1 MFDSNQSY
9 CLRLAEVT
17 FPLLLSRPA
26 STAASD
32 APRSPRREDCQDF
45 EDPLNVGPSIYDE
58 LRQLF
63 GPDSNQPVSWLSSI
77 QSLAAALEL
86 RPDVQSRLAVVTQ
99 YTPSKWLLERELQAF
114 SHWPTPPA
122 NHDSDCPRTPDG
134 KPDAY
139 DVARCR
145 AATGL
150 CLSGGGIRSATFNLG
165 ALQALARHGRISKL
179 DYLSS
184 VSGGGYI
191 HQFLANWIYKAGS
204 TSTVEGLLDP
214 IPNQPAVSPLGY
226 RATVQPEPLRW
237 LRRHSNYLAP
247 RTGVVSLDTWT
258 IAATWT
264 RNTTLNLIVLLS
276 TLFFVL
282 LLPHIGTIPFAASK
296 AHPTLFTL
304 FRWILAI
311 IFLIIVSCLSRWL
324 AHLDPP
330 GPQPIFIKLAC
341 GSLLGAAVL
350 VAPSIYGTI
359 IPGGSIA
366 DPSAIAVF
374 HEVDKPTHLHYKGSF
389 EQQTPNAESLEV
401 VVDSRQPVPRSRL
414 RDHWSARPVG
424 LWHDL
429 MNTRVSTISILLFTC
444 LCGLLLS
451 SVFSAGKI
459 DVQIASAVG
468 ILGIGFAYLLL
479 DGVRLLFFVTC
490 FAVPRYLIPALAV
503 ALLPPLLL
511 AVPFA
516 LMEAGLGI
524 VGDKADS
531 GQREWMARLRALSFL
546 FGGSW
551 FAITGIS
558 LLGAYLVRLL
568 SHYTVASYTIWIGW
582 LGTTI
587 AGVLSARSTRTETG
601 ETPDSPSSG
610 LVLELLAKIAPPV
623 FVIGLLL
630 ILATFVSWSVVVPN
644 GSAVQREHRFLLLFF
659 ISLAIALFF
668 GRRVDIND
676 FSMHA
681 FYRDRLARCYGGAV
695 DLHRIPNLF
704 TGFTREDRS
713 LRVHQLL
720 PVGYRALDEQG
731 NAILDKDANP
741 VVGTYKGPFP
751 VICTAINLTTGED
764 LAYQERKAASFA
776 FTPIFSGYN
785 VGWTAARNHWNQFN
799 GFVDTPSFVYQ
810 DAGSITLA
818 TACAISGAAAS
829 PSMGYHSNP
838 AIAFLLTVFNVR
850 LGWWLRNPRRR
861 RIGRVTP
868 YPIPP
873 SGKPDALS
881 RFFTLKRGTLPSSPR
896 FGLLRLVNELFG
908 QSDDTT
914 SYVYLTDGGHFDNMG
929 LYELLRRRCR
939 TIVVCDSEA
948 DPNLA
953 FQGIGMAI
961 RKARLDFGIEVTL
974 DQTAPVPPEPPA
986 GKAAPVPATSSSASP
1001 STKTERETSKPA
1013 VATSSTDP
1021 AKPSAEALSQQ
1032 QPSEAPYV
1040 LKAHVSSTDSPGFT
1054 ATVAHQQSSPASEGL
1069 SSFGEYPSNSTH
1081 CVYGTIRYPEDSDPS
1096 QFGHILYIKA
1106 SLTGDEPPD
1115 ILNYRREHKK
1125 FPHDTTLNQ
1134 FFTES
1139 QFESYRRL
1147 GEHILLSD
1155 ETVTT
1160 WMNRYL
1166 PSQ

>member
-1 MFDSNQSY
+1 MFDSNRSY

-17 FPLLLSRPA
+17 FPLLSSKPA

-32 APRSPRREDCQDF
+32 APLSEQRDESEN
-45 EDPLNVGPSIYDE
+45 PLNVRPSIYDE

-63 GPDSNQPVSWLSSI
+63 GPSCDSCLGSAE
-77 QSLAAALEL
+77 SLAAALEL

-99 YTPSKWLLERELQAF
+99 YPPSKWLLERELQALNY
-114 SHWPTPPA
+114 WPTPPPEQ
-122 NHDSDCPRTPDG
+122 DKDCPKTPDG

-165 ALQALARHGRISKL
+165 ALQALARHRRISKL

-204 TSTVEGLLDP
+204 TSAVEGLLDP
-214 IPNQPAVSPLGY
+214 IPNQPEVSPLGY

-237 LRRHSNYLAP
+237 LRKYSNYLAP
-247 RTGVVSLDTWT
+247 RKGLVSLDTWT

-264 RNTTLNLIVLLS
+264 RNTALNLVVLLS
-276 TLFFVL
+276 TVFFVL
-282 LLPHIGTIPFAASK
+282 LLPHLGTIPFSSLDS
-296 AHPTLFTL
+296 HPALFTFL
-304 FRWILAI
+304 RCILAI
-311 IFLIIVSCLSRWL
+311 AFLIVVSCLSRWL

-330 GPQPIFIKLAC
+330 GPKPIFIKLAC

-350 VAPSIYGTI
+350 VSLPVYRTI
-359 IPGGSIA
+359 IPGGSIGSS
-366 DPSAIAVF
+366 SAVTIFRELDQPA
-374 HEVDKPTHLHYKGSF
+374 HLHYKGSF

-401 VVDSRQPVPRSRL
+401 VVDSRQPVPSSRL
-414 RDHWSARPVG
+414 REHWPARPTS
-424 LWHDL
+424 LWHSL
-429 MNTRVSTISILLFTC
+429 VKAGASIPILLFAC

-451 SVFSAGKI
+451 SVFSAGKFN
-459 DVQIASAVG
+459 VQTTSAVW
-468 ILGIGFAYLLL
+468 ILGIGFAYLLI

-490 FAVPRYLIPALAV
+490 FAIPRERIPSLAV
-503 ALLPPLLL
+503 ALLPALLL
-511 AVPFA
+511 AVPFV

-524 VGDKADS
+524 VGSRADS

-551 FAITGIS
+551 FALTGVA
-558 LLGAYLVRLL
+558 LLGPYLVRLL
-568 SHYTVASYTIWIGW
+568 SEYTVTSYTVWAGW

-587 AGVLSARSTRTETG
+587 AGVLSAQNKRTENG
-601 ETPDSPSSG
+601 QSPDSPSSG
-610 LVLELLAKIAPPV
+610 ILLEILAKIAPPV
-623 FVIGLLL
+623 FVVGLLL
-630 ILATFVSWSVVVPN
+630 ILATFVSWSTFVPH
-644 GSAVQREHRFLLLFF
+644 GTPVQREHRFLLLFF
-659 ISLAIALFF
+659 LSLAIALFF

-704 TGFTREDRS
+704 TGFTRNDRS

-720 PVGYRALDEQG
+720 PVGYRLLDEQG
-731 NAILDKDANP
+731 NAVLDKEGNP

-751 VICTAINLTTGED
+751 VLCTAIHLTTGED
-764 LAYQERKAASFA
+764 LAYQERQAASFA

-785 VGWTAARNHWNQFN
+785 VGWTSARNHWNQFN

-829 PSMGYHSNP
+829 PTMGYHSNP

-868 YPIPP
+868 YPFPP
-873 SGKPDALS
+873 SPKPTGLS
-881 RFFTLKRGTLPSSPR
+881 RFFSLKPGLLPSSPR

-914 SYVYLTDGGHFDNMG
+914 TSVYLTDDGGAHRGPCCRSD
-929 LYELLRRRCR
+929 RRR
-939 TIVVCDSEA
+939 
-948 DPNLA
+948 
-953 FQGIGMAI
+953 
-961 RKARLDFGIEVTL
+961 
-974 DQTAPVPPEPPA
+974 
-986 GKAAPVPATSSSASP
+986 
-1001 STKTERETSKPA
+1001 
-1013 VATSSTDP
+1013 
-1021 AKPSAEALSQQ
+1021 
-1032 QPSEAPYV
+1032 
-1040 LKAHVSSTDSPGFT
+1040 
-1054 ATVAHQQSSPASEGL
+1054 
-1069 SSFGEYPSNSTH
+1069 
-1081 CVYGTIRYPEDSDPS
+1081 
-1096 QFGHILYIKA
+1096 
-1106 SLTGDEPPD
+1106 
-1115 ILNYRREHKK
+1115 
-1125 FPHDTTLNQ
+1125 
-1134 FFTES
+1134 
-1139 QFESYRRL
+1139 
-1147 GEHILLSD
+1147 
-1155 ETVTT
+1155 
-1160 WMNRYL
+1160 
-1166 PSQ
+1166 

>member
-32 APRSPRREDCQDF
+32 APRSPRREDSQES
-45 EDPLNVGPSIYDE
+45 EDPLNLRPSICDE

-63 GPDSNQPVSWLSSI
+63 GPSCDSCLGSI

-86 RPDVQSRLAVVTQ
+86 RPDIQSRLAVVTQ

-114 SHWPTPPA
+114 SYWPTPPPK
-122 NHDSDCPRTPDG
+122 HDSDCPPTPDG
-134 KPDAY
+134 KPDPY

-165 ALQALARHGRISKL
+165 ILQALARHGRISKL

-214 IPNQPAVSPLGY
+214 IPNQPEVSPLGY

-264 RNTTLNLIVLLS
+264 RNTALNLVVLLS
-276 TLFFVL
+276 TLFLVL
-282 LLPHIGTIPFAASK
+282 LLPHIGTIPFAASA
-296 AHPTLFTL
+296 AHPALFTL
-304 FRWILAI
+304 LRWILAI
-311 IFLIIVSCLSRWL
+311 IFLVVVSYLSRWL

-350 VAPSIYGTI
+350 VAPSIYQTI

-366 DPSAIAVF
+366 DPSAKAVF
-374 HEVDKPTHLHYKGSF
+374 HEVDQPTHLHYKGSF
-389 EQQTPNAESLEV
+389 QQQTPNAESLEV
-401 VVDSRQPVPRSRL
+401 LVDSRQPVPASRL
-414 RDHWSARPVG
+414 REHWSARPLG

-429 MNTRVSTISILLFTC
+429 MNTRASTIPILLFTC

-468 ILGIGFAYLLL
+468 ILGIAFAYLLL
-479 DGVRLLFFVTC
+479 DGVRLLFFVAC
-490 FAVPRYLIPALAV
+490 FGVPLYLIPALAV

-511 AVPFA
+511 AVPFV

-546 FGGSW
+546 LGGSW
-551 FAITGIS
+551 FALTGIA
-558 LLGAYLVRLL
+558 LLGAYLVRTL
-568 SHYTVASYTIWIGW
+568 SNYTVASYTIWIGW

-587 AGVLSARSTRTETG
+587 AGVLAARSTRTETG

-610 LVLELLAKIAPPV
+610 LLLELLAKVAPPV
-623 FVIGLLL
+623 FVLGLLL
-630 ILATFVSWSVVVPN
+630 ILATFVSWSVVVPH
-644 GSAVQREHRFLLLFF
+644 GTPLQREHRFLLLFF
-659 ISLAIALFF
+659 LSLAIALFF

-704 TGFTREDRS
+704 TGFTRNDRS

-720 PVGYRALDEQG
+720 PVGYRVLDEQG
-731 NAILDKDANP
+731 NAVLDKEGNP

-764 LAYQERKAASFA
+764 LAYQERKAASFV

-799 GFVDTPSFVYQ
+799 GFVDTPSFVYAE
-810 DAGSITLA
+810 AGSITLA

-881 RFFTLKRGTLPSSPR
+881 RFFTLKPGTLPSSPR

-914 SYVYLTDGGHFDNMG
+914 SYIYLTDGGHFDNMG

-974 DQTAPVPPEPPA
+974 DQTAPVPPESPGDQSVP
-986 GKAAPVPATSSSASP
+986 GHAPSSAGSP
-1001 STKTERETSKPA
+1001 STKTEHDTSSASPA
-1013 VATSSTDP
+1013 TATSSTDP

-1054 ATVAHQQSSPASEGL
+1054 ATVSHQQPPPTVEGL

-1081 CVYGTIRYPEDSDPS
+1081 CVYGTIRYPEDSHPS

-1155 ETVTT
+1155 ETAIS